1 MIETRDQAIA
11 WLDEHIGRGV
21 KPGLDRMR
29 ALLAT
34 LGDPHEAYDV
44 IHVAGTNGKTTVAR
58 VAAGLLVAHG
68 LRVGT
73 TISPHLEKIEE
84 RLMLDLEPASSEEFT
99 AAVRDLAM
107 FVEFFEE
114 KTAMQPT
121 YFELSSALALSHFA
135 VNSVDVAVVEV
146 GMGGRLD
153 ATNVVEAE
161 VAVVT
166 SISRD
171 HIEWLGDTV
180 EAIAREK
187 LAIVKQGS
195 VLVTGPLPV
204 SVVPLARERARE
216 MGASHHAWGSEFFIR
231 EERVA
236 VGGWELDVETP
247 FGEYE
252 ELYLPLHGHHQAVNS
267 VVALAAVEALL
278 GRALAPDAVAEA
290 FAGAASP
297 GRIEVVGHQPLVVID
312 GSHNPSGFEALAATL
327 PVEFGDREW
336 TIVLGA
342 MGDKELP
349 DMVQHLLGLGDRF
362 IVTAVDHPRAISPTE
377 LARVVSDVLGFEAE
391 VIPEPRAAVAAAI
404 EQAGVTG
411 SVLVAGSIYLVGEV
425 RPGLI
430 GA

>member
-11 WLDEHIGRGV
+11 WLDGHIGRGV
-21 KPGLDRMR
+21 KPGLERMR

-34 LGDPHEAYDV
+34 LGDPHADYDI

-58 VAAGLLVAHG
+58 VAAGLLMAHG

-73 TISPHLEKIEE
+73 TISPHLERIEE
-84 RLMLDLEPASSEEFT
+84 RLMLDLEPASPEEFT
-99 AAVRDLAM
+99 EAVRDLAM

-114 KTAMQPT
+114 KTSMEPT
-121 YFELSSALALSHFA
+121 YFELSSALAFSHFA
-135 VNSVDVAVVEV
+135 ANSVDVAVVEV

-153 ATNVVEAE
+153 ATNVVDAE

-180 EAIAREK
+180 EEIAREK
-187 LAIVKQGS
+187 LAILKEGS
-195 VLVTGPLPV
+195 VLVTGPLPG
-204 SVVPLARERARE
+204 SVVPLARERAKE
-216 MGASHHAWGSEFFIR
+216 MGATHHAWGSGFSIG

-236 VGGWELDVETP
+236 VGGWEFDVETA
-247 FGEYE
+247 FGEYQG
-252 ELYLPLHGHHQAVNS
+252 LYLPLHGHHQAVNAA
-267 VVALAAVEALL
+267 VALAAVEALL
-278 GRALAPDAVAEA
+278 DRALDPDAVAEA
-290 FAGAASP
+290 FAGISSP
-297 GRIEVVGHQPLVVID
+297 GRIEVVGRNPLVVID

-327 PVEFGDREW
+327 PVEFGEREW

-349 DMVQHLLGLGDRF
+349 EMLKHLVGLGHRF
-362 IVTAVDHPRAISPTE
+362 IVTAVDHPRAIRPID
-377 LARVVSDVLGFEAE
+377 LARVVTEVLEFEAE
-391 VIPEPRAAVAAAI
+391 VIPEPRSAVAAAI
-404 EQAGVTG
+404 ELAGSTG

-425 RPGLI
+425 RPHLVR
-430 GA
+430 A